1 MSAVSRFVQAHPGSL
16 TAEFLPDGS
25 TAVLDTRTGTIH
37 ALNAPAAAAFA
48 ACRTPQT
55 CPELVRAMQEA
66 MGQEVTADLALAA
79 VAELQAAGL
88 LIASGAPLDERSHLT
103 RRALLKAAGVALPT
117 VWALTASQQ
126 RAHAQGAGSG
136 TGFIRS
142 VTPNASGCSFDADV
156 VVTGENTHFNNS
168 SVVVFSKRG
177 GVTHGSISTSNVRAT
192 SATSLTVRL
201 TFMVGEGG
209 ELDVTVTTG
218 SEVAVGNALFDVESC
233 V

>member
-1 MSAVSRFVQAHPGSL
+1 MSAVSRFVQAHPESL
-16 TAEFLPDGS
+16 TVESLPDGS

-37 ALNAPAAAAFA
+37 ALNVPAAAAFA
-48 ACRTPQT
+48 ACRVPLTG
-55 CPELVRAMQEA
+55 PELARAMQEA
-66 MGQEVTADLALAA
+66 MGQTVTEDLALTA

-88 LIASGAPLDERSHLT
+88 LTVSGEALDERSHLT

-126 RAHAQGAGSG
+126 RAYAQGAGSG

-142 VTPNASGCSFDADV
+142 VSPNASGCSFDADV
-156 VVTGENTHFNNS
+156 EITGENTHFSAS
-168 SVVVFSKRG
+168 SVVVFSKPG
-177 GVTHGSISTSNVRAT
+177 GVTHGTISETNVRVN
-192 SATSLTVRL
+192 SPTSLTVRL
-201 TFMVGEGG
+201 TFLVGEGG

-218 SEVAVGNALFDVESC
+218 SEVAVGHGVFRVESC